1 MNMLRPTLRRK
12 VRRLFRQILPAFAL
26 CMALPKAMA
35 ADNYPSHPLVLIN
48 PYAVGGPADLLGRA
62 LAKELGEILGQ
73 SVIVENKPGGGASI
87 GTAYVAKAAPDGYT
101 MLLGTA
107 AAHTVT
113 PMATKVPYKG
123 IEDFEFVGMVANVPN
138 ILTVYPS
145 VPAQNLKEFIALA
158 KSQPGKFNYA
168 SAGMGS
174 SPHIAAEM
182 FKHYANVDLVHVPYK
197 GAAPAVN
204 DLVAG
209 TVAVGLLN
217 ISAVLPFIKSGKL
230 RALAYANTERSPD
243 LPNVPTFAESGLPDM
258 VSGSWYSLAVP
269 AGTPA
274 AIVDKLAQ
282 ALKAVQERPEFKK
295 ILAAQNA
302 IVMPQQKQQATDYIR
317 ADGKRLAEL
326 VKATGMKLQE

>member
-1 MNMLRPTLRRK
+1 MNTLRRA
-12 VRRLFRQILPAFAL
+12 LLAMAL
-26 CMALPKAMA
+26 CILLPRAMA
-35 ADNYPSHPLVLIN
+35 ADNYPSHPLVLVN

-62 LAKELGEILGQ
+62 LAQELGGVLGQ
-73 SVIVENKPGGGASI
+73 SVIVENKPGGGTSI
-87 GTAYVAKAAPDGYT
+87 GTGYVAKAAPDGYT
-101 MLLGTA
+101 LLLGTA
-107 AAHTVT
+107 AGHTVT
-113 PMATKVPYKG
+113 PAATKVPYKG
-123 IEDFEFVGMVANVPN
+123 IDDFEFIGMVANVPN
-138 ILTVYPS
+138 ILTVHPS
-145 VPAQNLKEFIALA
+145 VPARDLEAFIALA
-158 KSQPGKFNYA
+158 KSEPGKLNYA

-182 FKHYANVDLVHVPYK
+182 FKYYAKIDLVHVPYK

-204 DLVAG
+204 DMVAG
-209 TVAVGLLN
+209 TVPVGLLN
-217 ISAVLPFIKSGKL
+217 ISAVLPFIKAGKL
-230 RALAYANTERSPD
+230 RALAYANKTRSPD

-282 ALKAVQERPEFKK
+282 ALKTVQERPEFRK

-302 IVMPQQKQQATDYIR
+302 VAMPQQKQQATDYIR
-317 ADGKRLAEL
+317 ADGKRLAAL

>member
-1 MNMLRPTLRRK
+1 MKPLRR
-12 VRRLFRQILPAFAL
+12 ILLAAGL
-26 CMALPKAMA
+26 CAVLPPAMA
-35 ADNYPSHPLVLIN
+35 ADAYPSHPIVLVN

-87 GTAYVAKAAPDGYT
+87 GAAYVAKAAPDGYT
-101 MLLGTA
+101 LLLGTA

-113 PMATKVPYKG
+113 PAATKVPYKG
-123 IEDFEFVGMVANVPN
+123 IEDFSFVGMVANVPN

-145 VPAQNLKEFIALA
+145 VPAQDLKSFIALA
-158 KSQPGKFNYA
+158 GSQPGKLNYA

-182 FKHYANVDLVHVPYK
+182 FKYYAKVDLVHVPYK

-204 DLVAG
+204 DMVAG
-209 TVAVGLLN
+209 TVPVGLLN

-243 LPNVPTFAESGLPDM
+243 LPDVPTFAESGLPDM

-274 AIVDKLAQ
+274 AVVDKLAA
-282 ALKAVQERPEFKK
+282 ALKTVQERPAFKK

-302 IVMPQQKQQATDYIR
+302 IAMPQRKEQATEYIR
-317 ADGKRLAEL
+317 TDGARLAEL
-326 VKATGMKLQE
+326 VKATGMKLQD

>member
-1 MNMLRPTLRRK
+1 MNSLRRSG
-12 VRRLFRQILPAFAL
+12 LALAL
-26 CMALPKAMA
+26 CMILPRAMA
-35 ADNYPSHPLVLIN
+35 ADAYPSHPLVLVN

-87 GTAYVAKAAPDGYT
+87 GAAYVAKAAPDGYT
-101 MLLGTA
+101 LLLGTA

-113 PMATKVPYKG
+113 PAATKVPYKG
-123 IEDFEFVGMVANVPN
+123 IDDFAFVGMVANVPN
-138 ILTVYPS
+138 ILTVHPS
-145 VPAQNLKEFIALA
+145 LPAQDLKAFIALA
-158 KSQPGKFNYA
+158 RSEPGKLNYA

-182 FKHYANVDLVHVPYK
+182 FKYYARIDLVHVPYK
-197 GAAPAVN
+197 GAAPAAN

-209 TVAVGLLN
+209 TVPVGLLN
-217 ISAVLPFIKSGKL
+217 ISAVLPFIKSGRL
-230 RALAYANTERSPD
+230 RALAYANKERSPD
-243 LPNVPTFAESGLPDM
+243 LPHVPTFAESGLPDM

-274 AIVDKLAQ
+274 AVVDKLAQ
-282 ALKAVQERPEFKK
+282 ALKRTQEQPEFKK

-302 IVMPQQKQQATDYIR
+302 IAMPQQKQQATEYIR
-317 ADGKRLAEL
+317 TDGERLAEL
-326 VKATGMKLQE
+326 VKATGMKLQD

>member
-1 MNMLRPTLRRK
+1 MNMLRRTPARMLGH
-12 VRRLFRQILPAFAL
+12 ILPALAL
-26 CMALPKAMA
+26 CMAAPASIA
-35 ADNYPSHPLVLIN
+35 ADNYPSRPLVLIN

-62 LAKELGEILGQ
+62 LAKELGETLGQ

-87 GTAYVAKAAPDGYT
+87 GAAYVAKAAPDGYT
-101 MLLGTA
+101 LLLGTA

-113 PMATKVPYKG
+113 PTATKVPYKG
-123 IEDFEFVGMVANVPN
+123 VDDFTFVGMVANVPN
-138 ILTVYPS
+138 ILTVHPS
-145 VPAQNLKEFIALA
+145 VPAHNLKEFIALA
-158 KSQPGKFNYA
+158 KSQPGKLNYA

-182 FKHYANVDLVHVPYK
+182 FKYYAKVDLVHVPYK

-204 DLVAG
+204 DMVAG

-217 ISAVLPFIKSGKL
+217 ISAVLPFIKAGKL

-243 LPNVPTFAESGLPDM
+243 LPDVPTFTESGLPDM

-274 AIVDKLAQ
+274 AVVDKLAQ
-282 ALKAVQERPEFKK
+282 ALKTVQERPEFKK
-295 ILAAQNA
+295 ILSAQNA
-302 IVMPQQKQQATDYIR
+302 IAMPQQEQQAADYIR
-317 ADGKRLAEL
+317 ADGQRLAEL
-326 VKATGMKLQE
+326 VRASGMKLQD

>member
-1 MNMLRPTLRRK
+1 MLRR
-12 VRRLFRQILPAFAL
+12 ILPALAL
-26 CMALPKAMA
+26 CMMMPKAMA

-62 LAKELGEILGQ
+62 LAKELGGVLGQ

-101 MLLGTA
+101 LLLGTA

-113 PMATKVPYKG
+113 PAATKVPYKG
-123 IEDFEFVGMVANVPN
+123 IDDFEFVGMVANVPN

-182 FKHYANVDLVHVPYK
+182 FKYYAKVDLVHVPYK

-209 TVAVGLLN
+209 TVPVGLLN

-230 RALAYANTERSPD
+230 RALAYANKDRSPD

-274 AIVDKLAQ
+274 VIVDKLAQ
-282 ALKAVQERPEFKK
+282 ALKTVQNQTEFKK

-302 IVMPQQKQQATDYIR
+302 IVMPQQKQEAAAYIS

-326 VKATGMKLQE
+326 VKATGMKLQD